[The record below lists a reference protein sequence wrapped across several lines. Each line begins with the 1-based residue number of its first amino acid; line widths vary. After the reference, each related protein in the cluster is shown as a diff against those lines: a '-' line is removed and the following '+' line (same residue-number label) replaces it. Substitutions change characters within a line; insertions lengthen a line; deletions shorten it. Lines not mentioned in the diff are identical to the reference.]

1 MQRQP
6 TNREYVLGGLFALM
20 AMFPMVSDVGMPTAL
35 EGRVTQDTIERAFN
49 DRKDGSTMRRMR
61 WSVMK
66 DCAQREA
73 KGEENVC
80 PDINDEGA
88 MQRYWLPVEEQ
99 AHEAAD
105 VIKASMDDL
114 GNYEKSILRR
124 ARRNGQCP
132 QALDELLPG
141 FQALCDDTVA
151 EGTDRIDAI
160 KEAAEMWV
168 GAPRVPKSPSDYYLR
183 EKKGG

>member
-1 MQRQP
+1 MKRTP
-6 TNREYVLGGLFALM
+6 TNREYVLGGLFALT
-20 AMFPMVSDVGMPTAL
+20 AMFPMVTDLGMPTAL
-35 EGRVTQDTIERAFN
+35 EGRVTQEAIERAFK
-49 DRKDGSTMRRMR
+49 DRENESTMRRMR

-73 KGEENVC
+73 NGEENVC

-114 GNYEKSILRR
+114 GDYEKNILRR
-124 ARRNGQCP
+124 SRRNGQCP
-132 QALDELLPG
+132 EALDDLLPG
-141 FQALCDDTVA
+141 FQALCDETVA
-151 EGTDRIDAI
+151 EGSDRIDAI
-160 KEAAEMWV
+160 KEAAEKWV
-168 GAPRVPKSPSDYYLR
+168 GAPRVQRSPSDYYLR
-183 EKKGG
+183 QKKGE